1 MGMQAEITIY
11 FAVWWVRLELVW
23 CSFTTSPV
31 IGSLQIQPPL
41 IAPGPR
47 GVFYALGAG
56 SDERQLYSQAKSLVE
71 YSGGI
76 IISRHKCFTGKYTT
90 H

>member
-71 YSGGI
+71 YQVV
-76 IISRHKCFTGKYTT
+76 
-90 H
+90 